1 MDNLV
6 MTFEEG
12 AKMIIIPIASF
23 GVTVEC
29 PEDVWV

>member
-1 MDNLV
+1 

-12 AKMIIIPIASF
+12 ARVIIIPIASF